1 MPTYSYVCDACGH
14 QFEQFQAMTD
24 KPVRRCPSCGRK
36 RVRRLIGAGAGLI
49 FKGSGFY
56 VTDYARPKGINSDK
70 PPPGKSTAAGDDQG
84 KAENSKHSQKDLSG
98 KNESS
103 SASQKSD
110 Q

>member
-24 KPVRRCPSCGRK
+24 KPVKRCPSCDRK

-56 VTDYARPKGINSDK
+56 LTDYARK
-70 PPPGKSTAAGDDQG
+70 PSPGSSTAAGDDRG
-84 KAENSKHSQKDLSG
+84 KAEKSEHIQKDPSE
-98 KNESS
+98 KSESS

>member
-24 KPVRRCPSCGRK
+24 GPVKRCPSCGRR
-36 RVRRLIGAGAGLI
+36 RVRRLISAGAGLI

-56 VTDYARPKGINSDK
+56 STDYARKA
-70 PPPGKSTAAGDDQG
+70 PPGKSTSANDGPG
-84 KAENSKHSQKDLSG
+84 KAEKSGHDPSG
-98 KNESS
+98 KGESS

>member
-24 KPVRRCPSCGRK
+24 KPVKRCPSCGRK

-56 VTDYARPKGINSDK
+56 VTDYARPKGITSDK

-84 KAENSKHSQKDLSG
+84 KAEKSEHIQKDPSE
-98 KNESS
+98 KSERSS
-103 SASQKSD
+103 TSQKSD